1 MDTRRRSTTRPSI
14 SFSRFEAPT
23 TVRVSAS
30 RPAQGNEIDL
40 HFVNYNREPGP
51 EGYRGKGIADEKPI
65 AVESIK
71 VDFIIPEGNRAV
83 KVEALSPEKPE
94 PQELAFEES
103 DGRLRFDVQE
113 FLVYGLARIHLE
125 AESGG

>member
-1 MDTRRRSTTRPSI
+1 M
-14 SFSRFEAPT
+14 
-23 TVRVSAS
+23 
-30 RPAQGNEIDL
+30 
-40 HFVNYNREPGP
+40 
-51 EGYRGKGIADEKPI
+51 
-65 AVESIK
+65 
-71 VDFIIPEGNRAV
+71 

-103 DGRLRFDVQE
+103 DGRLRFDVPE